1 MSRTMLM
8 HALIRVT
15 EDIFSTYIFPMA
27 VYYAAL
33 IYNPVPDVNSGL
45 SAIDIWSISRFDKF
59 S

>member
-1 MSRTMLM
+1 
-8 HALIRVT
+8 
-15 EDIFSTYIFPMA
+15 MA